1 MQDNNPYSFQS
12 DVYSYGIVL
21 FELMTGELPYSQI
34 ANRDQVKVSSFID
47 VVLYVRQSGN
57 SAARALTGCNE
68 TQLFS
73 PPQIIFISF
82 YLAKSFCRRAR
93 FLLHC

>member
-34 ANRDQVKVSSFID
+34 ANRDQVKLHHGIKACD
-47 VVLYVRQSGN
+47 MLADNILVL
-57 SAARALTGCNE
+57 
-68 TQLFS
+68 QL
-73 PPQIIFISF
+73 Q
-82 YLAKSFCRRAR
+82 
-93 FLLHC
+93 LLVN